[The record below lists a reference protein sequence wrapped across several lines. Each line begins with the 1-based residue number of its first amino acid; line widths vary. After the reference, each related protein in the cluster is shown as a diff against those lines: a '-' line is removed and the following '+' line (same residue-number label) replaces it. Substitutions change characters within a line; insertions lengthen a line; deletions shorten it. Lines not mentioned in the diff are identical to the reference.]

1 MEFQPMIHPRI
12 HRTHPDIDQQDI
24 LEVWRNALVSAP
36 VINSQGSRKVWLTL
50 GFDGQGRLMELAS
63 VNDDARLW
71 MVFHAMTPPSRKT
84 LREFLTRGRN

>member
-50 GFDGQGRLMELAS
+50 GFDRQGRLMELAS

-71 MVFHAMTPPSRKT
+71 MVFHAMTPPSRKA
-84 LREFLTRGRN
+84 LREFLTRGRD